1 MKRLAVIAT
10 IVLTIG
16 AILVGTART
25 APKPSEVSNAWQLDI
40 DYKAPQPIMIQVPG
54 EAKPRLFWFMQYT
67 VTNHAGQDQI
77 FVPEFTLF
85 TDTAQVIKAGQRVPA
100 GVFDKIKSLYNNPL
114 LNDVSTITGKILQ
127 GDDNAKDGVAIWS
140 DFDPKATSFDV
151 FVGGL
156 SGETAQITLPQPM
169 EVTEVDSDGKKVTK
183 TVEKVV
189 LSKTLDLSYTV
200 NGDPDNRAKNKA
212 GLTAKNWVMR

>member
-16 AILVGTART
+16 AILVDTART

-67 VTNHAGQDQI
+67 VTNHTGQDQI